1 MVKPLAHIVARC
13 IASKQVKWLKAIEM
27 PRKLRAP
34 KSMFGSASEL
44 ETSFYAALSAGDID
58 AMMKLWSEDE
68 EIICILPNLPYAQGH
83 IAVRE
88 MWETLFNLGQ
98 FNAHILATHTFDN
111 LLTAVHTLL
120 IHVQLTLANGEIQ
133 AFNLHT
139 TQVYLKSEQSW
150 RMSVYHATIAQDNNK
165 LVDVLPSLLH

>member
-1 MVKPLAHIVARC
+1 
-13 IASKQVKWLKAIEM
+13 M

-44 ETSFYAALSAGDID
+44 ETSFYAALSAGDIE

-120 IHVQLTLANGEIQ
+120 IHVQLTLANGETQ

>member
-1 MVKPLAHIVARC
+1 MVKRLAHIAVQC
-13 IASKQVKWLKAIEM
+13 TASKRVKSLKAIDM

-44 ETSFYAALSAGDID
+44 ETSFYAALSTGDID
-58 AMMKLWSEDE
+58 AIMKVWSEDE

-98 FNAHILATHTFDN
+98 FKAHVLATHTFDN

-120 IHVQLTLANGEIQ
+120 IHIQLNLPNGENQ
-133 AFNLHT
+133 TFNLHT

-165 LVDVLPSLLH
+165 LTDVLPSLLH